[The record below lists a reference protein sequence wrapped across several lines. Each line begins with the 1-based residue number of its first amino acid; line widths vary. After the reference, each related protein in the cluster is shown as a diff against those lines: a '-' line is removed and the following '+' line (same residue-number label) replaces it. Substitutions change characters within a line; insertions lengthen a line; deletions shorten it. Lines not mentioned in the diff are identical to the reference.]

1 MKHTKLEQNSC
12 KIVIVFSVLL
22 KVLLKVPLSTN
33 ITKWSN
39 TLKELVGNLLTNCLS
54 VFDHFV
60 RLALKGLSAIYTAIY
75 YNGAECGIKVRSPKD
90 IRLSKV
96 FWERIH
102 NYQKSAL
109 KDRLFCSS
117 HLWWDCYL

>member
-1 MKHTKLEQNSC
+1 M
-12 KIVIVFSVLL
+12 IVFSVLL
-22 KVLLKVPLSTN
+22 KVLLKVPLSAN

-60 RLALKGLSAIYTAIY
+60 GLAPKELSAIYTAIY
-75 YNGAECGIKVRSPKD
+75 YNGAECGIKVRSPKH
-90 IRLSKV
+90 ISLSKV
-96 FWERIH
+96 FGERIH

-109 KDRLFCSS
+109 KDGLFCSS
-117 HLWWDCYL
+117 HLWWDGYL